1 MATLNQDSINFTNI
15 AADKIFG
22 VEAKYS
28 ASMNDDGTGKFDTT
42 LTGDELAKSINA
54 VEIDWNGAVVGE
66 NKTLN
71 TTGEV
76 LSSYKVAI

>member
-54 VEIDWNGAVVGE
+54 VEIDWNGAIVSGQE
-66 NKTLN
+66 LN

>member
-42 LTGDELAKSINA
+42 LTGNELAKSINA
-54 VEIDWNGAVVGE
+54 VEIDWNGAKLG
-66 NKTLN
+66 TTTIN
-71 TTGEV
+71 TTGQLLSYISEV
-76 LSSYKVAI
+76 A

>member
-15 AADKIFG
+15 TADKIFG

-42 LTGDELAKSINA
+42 LTGNELAKSINA
-54 VEIDWNGAVVGE
+54 VEIDWNGAKLG
-66 NKTLN
+66 TTTIN
-71 TTGEV
+71 TTGQLLSYISEV
-76 LSSYKVAI
+76 A